1 MCDFSIRFAKPDD
14 AETLFGLIRQL
25 AEYERLA
32 REVVS
37 SPENLRIALARPGS
51 TVEALL
57 AESQEKAVGFALF
70 FENYSSFV
78 GRPGLYLEDLFVLP
92 EMRRLG
98 IGTAFFER
106 LFQIARDREYGR
118 IEWAVLE
125 WNKPA
130 IEFYTKKLGARLLT
144 DWRVCRV
151 LMQ

>member
-1 MCDFSIRFAKPDD
+1 MDDFSIRFAGPDD
-14 AETLFGLIRQL
+14 ADALFGLIRQL
-25 AEYERLA
+25 AEYEKLA
-32 REVVS
+32 HEVVS
-37 SPENLRIALARPGS
+37 TPEHLRTALARPGS

-57 AESQEKAVGFALF
+57 AEFQGKAVGFALF
-70 FENYSSFV
+70 FENYSTFV

-106 LFQIARDREYGR
+106 LFQIARDRDYGH
-118 IEWAVLE
+118 IEWAVLD

-130 IEFYTKKLGARLLT
+130 IDFYTKKLGARVLS

-151 LMQ
+151 MM

>member
-1 MCDFSIRFAKPDD
+1 MSDFSIRLANPDD
-14 AETLFGLIRQL
+14 AEALFDLIRQL

-32 REVVS
+32 HEVVS
-37 SPENLRIALARPGS
+37 SPENLRIALARPRPR
-51 TVEALL
+51 VEALL
-57 AESQEKAVGFALF
+57 AESETKAVGFALF
-70 FENYSSFV
+70 FENYSTFV

-106 LFQIARDREYGR
+106 LFQIARDRAYGR
-118 IEWAVLE
+118 IEWTVLE
-125 WNKPA
+125 WNQPA
-130 IEFYTKKLGARLLT
+130 IEFYTGKLGARLLT